1 MKFEAGEKVCIDGVE
16 YELKSPS
23 VNDYEVLRRYFML
36 RRPETSDSNIF
47 SLFLWNRC
55 YPSLYIRT
63 EKGIMFVTDDGSG
76 GYYSVTPFCKD
87 EDMRECFGILK
98 KLYNESLGKKLV
110 VELCD
115 EQALELLN
123 LSEEEYII
131 ERQREFDDYIYD
143 AEKLRNLSGKKYHK
157 KKNHLNAFLR
167 DYAGRYEFRTLT
179 CSNRQEILDFLERWI
194 EQKDNAEGREFIY
207 YEAVGIGDILDCCD
221 ILEFHV
227 GGVYIDD
234 KLEAFSIG
242 CYIEEDDMV
251 YIPVEKANPQIR
263 GLYNYISSEF
273 LKRVFPQAGKVN
285 REDDMG
291 HEGLRKSKLSYHP
304 IYMVEK
310 SRIIQR

>member
-1 MKFEAGEKVCIDGVE
+1 MKFEAGEEVSVDGIK

-23 VNDYEVLRRYFML
+23 VNDYEELRHYFML

-63 EKGIMFVTDDGSG
+63 EKGILFVTKDGSG

-87 EDMRECFGILK
+87 EDMKDCFVLLK
-98 KLYNESLGKKLV
+98 KLYNNSFGKKLV
-110 VELCD
+110 VDLCD
-115 EQALELLN
+115 SKALKLLN
-123 LSEEEYII
+123 LSEDEYII
-131 ERQREFDDYIYD
+131 ERQRDFDDYIYD
-143 AEKLRNLSGKKYHK
+143 AEKLRTLSGKKYHK

-207 YEAVGIGDILDCCD
+207 YEAAGIGEVLDCCD
-221 ILEFHV
+221 VLEFNV

-242 CYIEEDDMV
+242 CYIKEDDMV
-251 YIPVEKANPQIR
+251 YVPVEKANPQIR

-273 LKRVFPQAGKVN
+273 LKRVFPHAGKVN

-291 HEGLRKSKLSYHP
+291 HEGLRKSKMSYHP